1 MMKHSLQRLFVPLIC
16 YEVEQAGDGVVPE
29 AGFGITIDRVTIA
42 RGPGAWHAQRAGFTI
57 GDPFD
62 GSACDNVPRRFIRV
76 HDQSDEP
83 SVGFLLLEFNS
94 IFPRPGTV
102 DACMKG

>member
-16 YEVEQAGDGVVPE
+16 YEVEKTGDGVVPE

-62 GSACDNVPRRFIRV
+62 GSACDNVP
-76 HDQSDEP
+76 
-83 SVGFLLLEFNS
+83 
-94 IFPRPGTV
+94 
-102 DACMKG
+102 